1 MISKS
6 SHTLSEDWCDRGSNP
21 WTPCHKT
28 DTLPV
33 KLTLRRLKK
42 TVLKFPWEIIIC
54 PCKLFLPWRTEHISM
69 ADLFLIPTIKSG
81 NCSATNPRTV
91 LAATLPK
98 CCVTMSRN
106 LEQNETIG
114 MGEWIR
120 EMWRLHNLKK
130 NTVIWMIKS
139 DFDMIWD
146 KIVDR
151 SALRHR
157 HLLGALFALKSSQTN
172 KACLRSLR

>member
-6 SHTLSEDWCDRGSNP
+6 SHTLSKDWCDWGSNP

-28 DTLPV
+28 NALPV
-33 KLTLRRLKK
+33 KLTLRWLKK
-42 TVLKFPWEIIIC
+42 TVLKFPWEIIC
-54 PCKLFLPWRTEHISM
+54 PCKHFLPWRTEHISM

-114 MGEWIR
+114 KGEWIR

-130 NTVIWMIKS
+130 KTTVIWMIKS
-139 DFDMIWD
+139 ISIWSET
-146 KIVDR
+146 R
-151 SALRHR
+151 SSTGLRYD
-157 HLLGALFALKSSQTN
+157 TDI
-172 KACLRSLR
+172 CLAPCSH

>member
-1 MISKS
+1 VISKS
-6 SHTLSEDWCDRGSNP
+6 SYTLSEDWCDRS
-21 WTPCHKT
+21 WTPSHET
-28 DTLPV
+28 DALPV

-54 PCKLFLPWRTEHISM
+54 PCKHLLPWRTEHISI

-81 NCSATNPRTV
+81 YCSATNPLTV

-114 MGEWIR
+114 KGEWIR
-120 EMWRLHNLKK
+120 EMWRLHN
-130 NTVIWMIKS
+130 
-139 DFDMIWD
+139 
-146 KIVDR
+146 

-157 HLLGALFALKSSQTN
+157 HLLGAMFALKSSQTN
-172 KACLRSLR
+172 KACLRSLK

>member
-1 MISKS
+1 MKNSKIKLYSLGDFKS
-6 SHTLSEDWCDRGSNP
+6 SYTLSEDWCDRGSNP

-28 DTLPV
+28 NALPV

-42 TVLKFPWEIIIC
+42 TVLKFPWEIIIY
-54 PCKLFLPWRTEHISM
+54 PCKHFLPWRTEHISM

-114 MGEWIR
+114 MGEWVR
-120 EMWRLHNLKK
+120 EMWSLIS
-130 NTVIWMIKS
+130 IWS
-139 DFDMIWD
+139 GT
-146 KIVDR
+146 R
-151 SALRHR
+151 SSTGLRYD
-157 HLLGALFALKSSQTN
+157 TDI
-172 KACLRSLR
+172 CLAPCSH

>member
-1 MISKS
+1 MISNR
-6 SHTLSEDWCDRGSNP
+6 SHTLIEDWCDQGSNP
-21 WTPCHKT
+21 RTPSHKT
-28 DTLPV
+28 NALPV
-33 KLTLRRLKK
+33 KLTLQRLKK
-42 TVLKFPWEIIIC
+42 TVHKYPWEIIIC
-54 PCKLFLPWRTEHISM
+54 PCKHFLPWRTEHISM

-120 EMWRLHNLKK
+120 EMWRLHNFKK

>member
-1 MISKS
+1 M
-6 SHTLSEDWCDRGSNP
+6 SEDWCGQGSNP

-28 DTLPV
+28 DVLPV
-33 KLTLRRLKK
+33 NPTLRWLKK

-54 PCKLFLPWRTEHISM
+54 PCKHFLPWRTEHISM

-114 MGEWIR
+114 KGVWIR

-130 NTVIWMIKS
+130 KHGYMN
-139 DFDMIWD
+139 D
-146 KIVDR
+146 KVWFRYDLGQDR
-151 SALRHR
+151 RPVCVTTQTSAWRLVRTKIESNKQ
-157 HLLGALFALKSSQTN
+157 GMFAITDIN
-172 KACLRSLR
+172 RNICL